1 MRGYL
6 RRRQANHMQQ
16 CNTNDRLSIV
26 KAKQIASTRA
36 KLVSR
41 YPAIWSS
48 MIDMW
53 NASGEGDFAWLMYSS
68 NYLFRTGGV
77 RWAIDPMTL
86 NNRVSEAP
94 VIDIARDLQGL
105 SVVLLTHEHADHL
118 DLNLLRRLREFCLH
132 WVIPQE
138 LLGFALEEGLL
149 QRDCIIVPTPF
160 EPIDLC
166 GLRITPFPGFH
177 WDLSSFPAKPGN
189 LARGVPSTGYLVE
202 MAQKRW
208 LFPGDT
214 RTYDARMVR
223 GFGPVDAVF
232 AHLWLGRGC
241 ALMAS
246 PPLLDAFNRF
256 FVAMQPRKI
265 VITHLEEFGRS
276 VEDYWTRGHAKLV
289 SRSLRQLAPLIDV
302 VVPHLGEAILI

>member
-1 MRGYL
+1 
-6 RRRQANHMQQ
+6 MQQ
-16 CNTNDRLSIV
+16 HNVGDELFKTRAEQIV
-26 KAKQIASTRA
+26 SLRA

-53 NASGEGDFAWLMYSS
+53 NASDEGDFAWLMYSS

-86 NNRVSEAP
+86 GNRISEAP
-94 VIDIARDLQGL
+94 VIDFARDLQGL
-105 SVVLLTHEHADHL
+105 SVVLLTHEHGDHF
-118 DLNLLRRLREFCLH
+118 DLNLLRTLRESCMH
-132 WVIPQE
+132 WVIPRE
-138 LLGFALEEGLL
+138 LLSLALEEVRL
-149 QRDCIIVPTPF
+149 QRNRIIVPMPY
-160 EPIDLC
+160 EPIDVC
-166 GLRITPFPGFH
+166 GLRITPFPGSH
-177 WDLSSFPAKPGN
+177 WDLPSFLAKSDK

-202 MAQKRW
+202 MTQKRW

-214 RTYDARMVR
+214 RTYDASMVR

-241 ALMAS
+241 ALMTT
-246 PPLLDAFNRF
+246 PPLLNEFSRF
-256 FVAMQPRKI
+256 FVAMQPKKI

-276 VEDYWTRGHAKLV
+276 VEDFWTRGHAKLA
-289 SRSLRQLAPLIDV
+289 SRSITELGTLIDV
-302 VVPHLGEAILI
+302 MVPHLGEAIMI